1 MAGASSLNLV
11 REELESTI
19 QQAENSLE
27 QFIEERDQGAHLQAC
42 VDCIKQ
48 VRGTLSLIEMSAGEL
63 LAEEMFELA
72 TDIPEGAGNDRDDA
86 LGVLSNSLFVLS
98 RYLEY
103 LQQSREE
110 IPELLLPT
118 VNELRRTRRA
128 PLLPESF
135 FYSIRAPLPEGGEIG
150 DLVASEETGRRL
162 RLMYQVGLLGLFKE
176 ENTQSSLKL
185 MERALQR
192 LYSLM
197 EPGKGARLLQ
207 VASAALEVMVDAEM
221 GTYTERKLLF
231 GKVDR
236 LIRMLV
242 MGDTAASF
250 DKTLVKELLY
260 LVVLGDTQG
269 ELAREV
275 KKEFNL
281 LPLPFN
287 DHTLAEER
295 SIMAGPGNEVFRSL
309 SAALKEELS
318 SLKDMLDLVERGSNV
333 DFEEMSALVGRLP
346 KTLGMVGL
354 VSASKALQANQE
366 AVASWGAAGKVED
379 RQQLMA
385 LADAILYVESMV
397 ASLEQPRAGKDLKAV
412 ETDQA
417 TIMANNQLFE
427 ARIVVIDETQAG
439 LAMLKRAITAF
450 TESDWDQ
457 MHLANVDVTLDGLRG
472 GLFFIDE
479 ERASNAVAACQRYL
493 KEKVLGKPGAPS
505 QGDLETLAD
514 ALTGLDFY
522 LQGLNGGKYEG
533 DDVLKLA
540 ESAVK
545 ELGFPV

>member
-19 QQAENSLE
+19 HQAESSLE
-27 QFIEERDQGAHLQAC
+27 QFIEERDEGAHLQAC
-42 VDCIKQ
+42 VECIRQ

-63 LAEEMFELA
+63 LAEEMYELA
-72 TDIPEGAGNDRDDA
+72 TDIPESAGRDRDDA

-103 LQQSREE
+103 LQQSKEE

-118 VNELRRTRRA
+118 VNELRRMRRV
-128 PLLPESF
+128 PILPESF
-135 FYSIRAPLPEGGEIG
+135 FYSIRAALPEGDDIG
-150 DLVASEETGRRL
+150 LLVTSEETGRRL
-162 RLMYQVGLLGLFKE
+162 RLMYQVGLLGLFRE
-176 ENTQSSLKL
+176 ENTLASLKL
-185 MERALQR
+185 MERAIQR
-192 LYSLM
+192 LYGLM
-197 EPGKGARLLQ
+197 EPGKGAQLFQ
-207 VASAALEVMVDAEM
+207 AASAALETMVDAEM
-221 GTYTERKLLF
+221 GTYIERKMLF
-231 GKVDR
+231 GGIDR

-242 MGDTAASF
+242 NGDSTASI
-250 DKTLVKELLY
+250 DKAQFKELLY

-269 ELAREV
+269 ELANEARRQY
-275 KKEFNL
+275 NL

-287 DHTLAEER
+287 DHSLAEER

-318 SLKDMLDLVERGSNV
+318 SLKDMLDLVERGSSV
-333 DFEEMSALVGRLP
+333 DYEEMSTLLGRLP

-354 VSASKALQANQE
+354 VSAAKALQANQE
-366 AVASWGAAGKVED
+366 AVACWSAAGSVED
-379 RQQLMA
+379 KQQLLT

-397 ASLEQPRAGKDLKAV
+397 ASLEKPRASNDLKTA

-417 TIMANNQLFE
+417 TIMASNQLFE
-427 ARIVVIDETQAG
+427 ARIVVIDEAQAG
-439 LAMLKRAITAF
+439 LAMLKRSITAY

-457 MHLANVDVTLDGLRG
+457 MHLANIDVTLDGLRG
-472 GLFFIDE
+472 GLLFIDE

-522 LQGLNGGKYEG
+522 LQGLNSGKYEG
-533 DDVLKLA
+533 DDVLELA
-540 ESAVK
+540 ESAAK